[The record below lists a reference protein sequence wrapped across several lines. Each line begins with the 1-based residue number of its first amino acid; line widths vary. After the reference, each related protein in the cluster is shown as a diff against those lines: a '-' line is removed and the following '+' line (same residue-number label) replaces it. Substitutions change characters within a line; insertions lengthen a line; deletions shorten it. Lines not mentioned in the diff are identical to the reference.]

1 MKGSLVIIS
10 TRNDEDDNKN
20 SNDNDKEQKEKN
32 NNTETNRFFAGFS
45 ISIGFL

>member
-32 NNTETNRFFAGFS
+32 NNTETNGFFAGFS
-45 ISIGFL
+45 IGIGFL